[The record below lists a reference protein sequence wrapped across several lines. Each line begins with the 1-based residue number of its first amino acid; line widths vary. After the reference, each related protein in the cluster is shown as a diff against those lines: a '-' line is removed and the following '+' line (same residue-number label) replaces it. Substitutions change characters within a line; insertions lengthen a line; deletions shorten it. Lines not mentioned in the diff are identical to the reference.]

1 MFNSKYFE
9 KLKINKPHGVMFHH
23 FHERNKDKYADG
35 SINARQFES
44 ILKFIG
50 YENILPANV
59 WINKAI
65 KGDLKKYDVCITF
78 DDTLKCQYEVAL
90 PILDKFNISAFWFV
104 NSALAS
110 KEKDENEIYKFFYK
124 RNFRNFDEFYVI
136 FLAEIHQ
143 SRFNKNVTRQIS
155 SFINNNFMIE
165 YKLLSQNEREYRF
178 IRDRILSRDQFKII
192 MDSLFKKYSFKKEK
206 VAKQLWMDKKNLLKL
221 HNKGQVLGLHSH
233 SHINNLETLDY
244 EKQYSEFYKNKKF
257 IDNICN
263 QSTIS
268 ASYPFGS
275 YNKTTMNVLKSLD
288 VKLSF
293 RSNML
298 KKYSNLEIPRI
309 DHQNILNKIN

>member
-1 MFNSKYFE
+1 
-9 KLKINKPHGVMFHH
+9 
-23 FHERNKDKYADG
+23 
-35 SINARQFES
+35 
-44 ILKFIG
+44 
-50 YENILPANV
+50 
-59 WINKAI
+59 
-65 KGDLKKYDVCITF
+65 
-78 DDTLKCQYEVAL
+78 
-90 PILDKFNISAFWFV
+90 
-104 NSALAS
+104 
-110 KEKDENEIYKFFYK
+110 
-124 RNFRNFDEFYVI
+124 
-136 FLAEIHQ
+136 
-143 SRFNKNVTRQIS
+143 
-155 SFINNNFMIE
+155 MIE